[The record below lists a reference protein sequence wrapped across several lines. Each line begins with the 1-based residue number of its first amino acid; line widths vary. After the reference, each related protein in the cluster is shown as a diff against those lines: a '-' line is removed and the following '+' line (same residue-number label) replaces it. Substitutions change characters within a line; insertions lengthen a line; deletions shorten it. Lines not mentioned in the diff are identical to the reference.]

1 MRLAV
6 LSDIHGNLGAFE
18 AVLADIAAQDVDD
31 IISLGDNVGY
41 GPDPGPVLRL
51 LRQRGIDSVLGNHEA
66 AIADRR
72 RRRRFNSQ
80 SREALDLTEAWLD
93 ADGRACIAS
102 MPPVLLR
109 HGCRFVH
116 GMPPDSPFTYL
127 FEFMGRRLPKV
138 FTLFA
143 EALCFV
149 GHTHDLEVLRC
160 DETGAVASVLL
171 PQASPDVAGQMPRG
185 ASSGASSGALHGT
198 TLETSPGAQSEAL
211 TLSTASPRVTVQTL
225 VLDAGARHLVNV
237 GSVGQPRD
245 GDPRA
250 KYVVWDDTARTLTV
264 RRVAYD
270 VAAAVHRFAEAGVA
284 QRYIDRLG

>member
-1 MRLAV
+1 MRLVV

-18 AVLADIAAQDVDD
+18 AVLADIATQDVDD

-51 LRQRGIDSVLGNHEA
+51 LREHGIDSVLGNHEA

-109 HGCRFVH
+109 HRCRFVH

-171 PQASPDVAGQMPRG
+171 PTASPDVAGQMPPG
-185 ASSGASSGALHGT
+185 PLPGPSPDA
-198 TLETSPGAQSEAL
+198 TLATSPGAQPEGL

-270 VAAAVHRFAEAGVA
+270 VAAAVRRFAEAGVA

>member
-51 LRQRGIDSVLGNHEA
+51 LRAHDIDSVLGNHEA

-93 ADGRACIAS
+93 VDGRACIAS

-149 GHTHDLEVLRC
+149 GHTHDIEVLRC
-160 DETGAVASVLL
+160 GDTGAVASVLL

-198 TLETSPGAQSEAL
+198 TLETSPGAQPEGL
-211 TLSTASPRVTVQTL
+211 TLSTARPRVTVQTL

-270 VAAAVHRFAEAGVA
+270 VAAAVRRFAEAGVA